1 MALYHLKNLIVSVI
15 YVKYATKK
23 LDWNRLPKGLPSNF
37 ASNIMEIF
45 NMPLEIP
52 ENRGFSERVEAK
64 LFA

>member
-1 MALYHLKNLIVSVI
+1 M
-15 YVKYATKK
+15 KYAIKK
-23 LDWNRLPKGLPSNF
+23 LDWNRLPKGLPPNF